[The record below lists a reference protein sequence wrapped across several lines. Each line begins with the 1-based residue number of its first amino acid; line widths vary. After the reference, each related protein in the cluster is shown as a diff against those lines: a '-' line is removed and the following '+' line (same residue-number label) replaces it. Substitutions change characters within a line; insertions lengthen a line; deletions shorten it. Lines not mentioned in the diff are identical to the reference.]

1 MTSDSTAAAIT
12 SIVRAGPERK
22 PFSEIMRSGARC
34 AGLMLVFVFAAIDYL
49 RLALRTLGR
58 PTLLQRGQWL
68 HRWSPF
74 ANRAIG
80 LHLQCQGAPPPQGM
94 IVSNHLSYLDI
105 LAYSAVAP
113 CVFVAKQEVAGWPVL
128 GLFARMAGTIFVD
141 RTRRMKA
148 GETNLAIADA
158 LRQGAVIVLFPEGTS
173 SAGHSVLPFHS
184 SLFESLAQLNSTIS
198 PAAIRYELSDGS
210 VSEEVCY
217 WGEMTLAPHLL
228 NLLRRRR
235 VRTQIVFRR
244 LDLDV
249 RHFSRKQVAKIL
261 HDTVCSLLS
270 QSACTWR

>member
-1 MTSDSTAAAIT
+1 MS
-12 SIVRAGPERK
+12 
-22 PFSEIMRSGARC
+22 
-34 AGLMLVFVFAAIDYL
+34 VFVFAAMDYV

-74 ANRAIG
+74 ANRVIG
-80 LHLQCQGAPPPQGM
+80 LHLQCQGAPPTQGM

-113 CVFVAKQEVAGWPVL
+113 CVFVAKQEVAGWPIL

-141 RTRRMKA
+141 RKRRMEA
-148 GETNLAIADA
+148 GETNLAIANA

-184 SLFESLAQLNSTIS
+184 SLFESPAQLNSTIS
-198 PAAIRYELSDGS
+198 PASIQYELSDGS

-228 NLLRRRR
+228 KLLRKPT
-235 VRTQIVFRR
+235 VRTRIAFGQ
-244 LDLDV
+244 LDPGL
-249 RHFSRKQVAKIL
+249 RPCSRKQIAGIL
-261 HDTVCSLLS
+261 HHAVLRLFAHTL
-270 QSACTWR
+270 